1 MRVGLVIYGS
11 LDTLSGGYLYD
22 RQFVEALRRADA
34 AVEVLSLPWRRYGR
48 LLLDNFS
55 PGVARRLQG
64 AGMDLMVQDELN
76 HPSLFLL
83 NRRLRRQGGPPIV
96 AIVHHLR
103 SSEPHPRPLR
113 AFYRWVEQRYLVSV
127 QAFIFNG
134 PTTRR
139 VVERRLG
146 RPVEGVVAVPG
157 RDHLPPH
164 PEPDWAAR
172 ARRQGPLRVLF
183 VANLIPRKGLHTLL
197 AALACLPRDR
207 WRLTVVGSPEVDR
220 GYVRRLRRWIRARN
234 LEGQVRFLG
243 ALPGAQV
250 AAQMERADVL
260 AVPSAYEG
268 FGIVYLEAMG
278 HGLPVIAG
286 ARGGAQ
292 DVVEEG
298 VTGFLVPPE
307 DSAALAERLAALLS
321 EPERRVAM
329 GRAGRAHFLAHPT
342 WAESLAPAVAFLRG
356 LAAAA
361 GFSTQESRAPSLSRG
376 GQTR

>member
-22 RQFVEALRRADA
+22 RRFVEALQRAGEE
-34 AVEVLSLPWRRYGR
+34 VEVLSLPLRRYGR
-48 LLLDNFS
+48 LLLDNLS
-55 PGVARRLQG
+55 PRVARRLRG
-64 AGMDLMVQDELN
+64 AGLDLMVQDELN

-83 NRRLRRQGGPPIV
+83 NRRLRRQDGLPIV
-96 AIVHHLR
+96 SIVHHLR

-113 AFYRWVEQRYLVSV
+113 AFYRWVEGRYLESV

-146 RPVEGVVAVPG
+146 RPVEGLVAVPG
-157 RDHLPPH
+157 RDHLPPP

-197 AALACLPRDR
+197 AALDRLPRDR
-207 WRLTVVGSPEVDR
+207 WRLTVVGSLEVDR
-220 GYVRRLRRWIRARN
+220 DYVRRLRRWIRARN
-234 LEGQVRFLG
+234 LEDQIRFLG

-250 AAQMERADVL
+250 ARQMESADVL

-286 ARGGAQ
+286 AHGGAR

-298 VTGFLVPPE
+298 VTGYLVPPE
-307 DSAALAERLAALLS
+307 DPAALAGRLQALLS
-321 EPERRVAM
+321 EPERRIAM
-329 GRAGRAHFLAHPT
+329 GRAGRARSLAHPT

-361 GFSTQESRAPSLSRG
+361 GSSPQERRAPSRLRG